1 MSATMINRSELERI
15 KASILPSIEDN
26 SRIERRK
33 ELKKK
38 SEDRLKNWPNTLEA
52 LRLKKESFLKDR
64 EAEEEAKRQEIDR
77 EVCVKY
83 SSWLP
88 RGFNCAV
95 NLQEA
100 EIRRKARLEAIRK
113 ANDLIYAQT
122 DKMKLLKSQKLYADV
137 IATRFEQADFKHKV
151 HQHDKEIDADYH
163 QKTLQEVARLK
174 AAEEEKVAK
183 TKKLVDEI
191 KAQRVE
197 QLEEARKRRADILEA
212 ERQNG
217 IDMKEKAVASL
228 EAEMRD
234 LEEKKRAAAANNLR
248 MLKANSDLKG
258 IRQQIIEEERR
269 QEAERDAQVESIEG
283 RKLALKRL
291 EKERFAKS
299 QLARQRMIDAAV
311 EQLAKQ
317 SSAADAALEKQ
328 VQDLKDKEDRLFHE
342 KLDRQRREYEETV
355 ASRTAQVEAK
365 RIAQERDRAEE
376 ARLLEKWRKENE
388 DGIQREKDKV
398 ARAKDAT
405 IACKAT
411 QKADGEA
418 VRRKREED
426 RQREIEQTRFL
437 QSIDVSDESRFVEL
451 CQAEIERNIKL
462 GRPVYTLLR
471 ALEYSA
477 PPLLPAKT
485 VPVDRQNVKGNKN

>member
-1 MSATMINRSELERI
+1 
-15 KASILPSIEDN
+15 
-26 SRIERRK
+26 
-33 ELKKK
+33 
-38 SEDRLKNWPNTLEA
+38 
-52 LRLKKESFLKDR
+52 
-64 EAEEEAKRQEIDR
+64 
-77 EVCVKY
+77 
-83 SSWLP
+83 
-88 RGFNCAV
+88 V

>member
-1 MSATMINRSELERI
+1 
-15 KASILPSIEDN
+15 
-26 SRIERRK
+26 
-33 ELKKK
+33 
-38 SEDRLKNWPNTLEA
+38 
-52 LRLKKESFLKDR
+52 
-64 EAEEEAKRQEIDR
+64 
-77 EVCVKY
+77 
-83 SSWLP
+83 
-88 RGFNCAV
+88 V

-217 IDMKEKAVASL
+217 IEMKEKAVASL

-365 RIAQERDRAEE
+365 RTAQERDRAEE

-388 DGIQREKDKV
+388 DGIQREKEKV

>member
-1 MSATMINRSELERI
+1 
-15 KASILPSIEDN
+15 
-26 SRIERRK
+26 
-33 ELKKK
+33 
-38 SEDRLKNWPNTLEA
+38 
-52 LRLKKESFLKDR
+52 
-64 EAEEEAKRQEIDR
+64 
-77 EVCVKY
+77 
-83 SSWLP
+83 
-88 RGFNCAV
+88 
-95 NLQEA
+95 
-100 EIRRKARLEAIRK
+100 
-113 ANDLIYAQT
+113 
-122 DKMKLLKSQKLYADV
+122 
-137 IATRFEQADFKHKV
+137 
-151 HQHDKEIDADYH
+151 
-163 QKTLQEVARLK
+163 
-174 AAEEEKVAK
+174 
-183 TKKLVDEI
+183 
-191 KAQRVE
+191 
-197 QLEEARKRRADILEA
+197 
-212 ERQNG
+212 
-217 IDMKEKAVASL
+217 MKEKAVASL

-388 DGIQREKDKV
+388 DGIQREKEKV

>member
-1 MSATMINRSELERI
+1 
-15 KASILPSIEDN
+15 
-26 SRIERRK
+26 
-33 ELKKK
+33 
-38 SEDRLKNWPNTLEA
+38 
-52 LRLKKESFLKDR
+52 
-64 EAEEEAKRQEIDR
+64 
-77 EVCVKY
+77 
-83 SSWLP
+83 
-88 RGFNCAV
+88 V

-174 AAEEEKVAK
+174 AAEEEKVAN

-217 IDMKEKAVASL
+217 IEMKEKAVASL

-388 DGIQREKDKV
+388 DGIQREKEKV